1 MFALKAEGEGHFKNA
16 RRKDITRLTRLLQD
30 ISRQVVENDHVSLDS
45 IQKCLTNLKMQRPTQ
60 NVDQRV
66 ETRPCTSQA
75 SAPGSDVHTNE
86 DYCPSIDE
94 SIDFTSDDSSLT
106 SIESSST

>member
-16 RRKDITRLTRLLQD
+16 RRNDFTRLTRFLQD
-30 ISRQVVENDHVSLDS
+30 ISRQVVENDHVSLDN
-45 IQKCLTNLKMQRPTQ
+45 IKKCLTNLKMQRPTQ
-60 NVDQRV
+60 NVNQSG

-75 SAPGSDVHTNE
+75 SAPGSDALTNE

-94 SIDFTSDDSSLT
+94 SIDFTSDNSTLT